1 MFRPS
6 TFKLLKIVSR
16 SKVGFRVLKTEQA
29 NILPQKF
36 SDKKIRMLHTDLTQ
50 SDAQAV

>member
-29 NILPQKF
+29 NILPQKI
-36 SDKKIRMLHTDLTQ
+36 SEKNSHAAYRLNSI
-50 SDAQAV
+50 

>member
-16 SKVGFRVLKTEQA
+16 SKAGFRVLKTEQA

-36 SDKKIRMLHTDLTQ
+36 SEKIRMLRTDLTQ